1 MEANANSFWRE
12 VFRFFSIG
20 ASPATIALR
29 RGIFLFRF
37 FDEKLSALAWIFADP
52 MGFEPFHRA
61 LHQQSHCAKGAET
74 CSGAVFLSLSLSLD
88 AACRL

>member
-37 FDEKLSALAWIFADP
+37 FDEKLSALTWIFANP
-52 MGFEPFHRA
+52 MGFEPFHRSSSAIA
-61 LHQQSHCAKGAET
+61 LCEGSRDMFRGCLSVAFAQS
-74 CSGAVFLSLSLSLD
+74 
-88 AACRL
+88 

>member
-12 VFRFFSIG
+12 VCRFFSIG

-37 FDEKLSALAWIFADP
+37 FDEKLSALTWIFANP

-61 LHQQSHCAKGAET
+61 LHQAIALCEGSRDMFRGC
-74 CSGAVFLSLSLSLD
+74 LSV
-88 AACRL
+88 AFAQY